1 MPHKDPIRLMVV
13 DDHGVVRQ
21 GVRAFLDTHDD
32 IEVVAEAI
40 DSATAIARC
49 TEQAPDVALV
59 DLKLPDVDGVETTR
73 RIKAASPRTQVIIL
87 TSLDDPRFV
96 LPAIQ
101 AGAVSYLLKD
111 AAPDALVSAVRKAAR
126 GEAVLHPRVAALLLE
141 AVRKPERDAEAL
153 APLSQREREVL
164 MLIAQGM
171 SNAAIAENLAIGEK
185 TVKSHV
191 SNVLA
196 KLQLADRTQAAVYAW
211 KRGLMRDKGE
221 A

>member
-1 MPHKDPIRLMVV
+1 MPHREPIRLLVV

-32 IEVVAEAI
+32 IRVVAEAS
-40 DSATAIARC
+40 DGASAVARSA
-49 TEQAPDVALV
+49 EHAPDVALV
-59 DLKLPDVDGVETTR
+59 DLKLPDIDGVETTR
-73 RIKAASPRTQVIIL
+73 RIKAASPCTQVIIL
-87 TSLDDPRFV
+87 TSLDDQRWV

-101 AGAVSYLLKD
+101 AGAVSYLMKD
-111 AAPDALVSAVRKAAR
+111 AAPEALVGAVRKAAR
-126 GEAVLHPRVAALLLE
+126 GEAVLDPKVAAQLLE
-141 AVRKPERDAEAL
+141 AVRRPERDAEAL

-164 MLIAQGM
+164 MLIAQGL
-171 SNAAIAENLAIGEK
+171 SNAAIAERLAIGEK

-221 A
+221 T